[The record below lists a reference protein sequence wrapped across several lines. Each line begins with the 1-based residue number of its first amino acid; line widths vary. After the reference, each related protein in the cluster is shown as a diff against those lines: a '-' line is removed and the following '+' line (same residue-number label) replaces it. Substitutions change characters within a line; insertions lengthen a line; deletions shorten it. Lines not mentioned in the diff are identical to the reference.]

1 MNLMQSLRSAGRRYR
16 PLALL
21 SPLLAVG
28 CGGLQ
33 LEDNAGAA
41 PRFDPFSYFTGQ
53 TRAWGIVQ
61 DWRGRVVRRFDVDI
75 KGSVEKGELRLDE
88 AFRYADGERST
99 RQWLIRADA
108 NGRLSGTANDIVGT
122 AAGALAGNAMR
133 WRYPMDLEVGGRS
146 YRVHF
151 DDWLWQLDRDVLV
164 NRSYI
169 RKFGIKVAEVT
180 IFMQKSDS

>member
-1 MNLMQSLRSAGRRYR
+1 MQSLRSAGRRYR
-16 PLALL
+16 PLVFL

-33 LEDNAGAA
+33 LEDHAGDA
-41 PRFDPFSYFTGQ
+41 PRFDPFSYFVGQ

-75 KGSVEKGELRLDE
+75 EGSVENGELRLDE

-99 RQWLIRADA
+99 RQWLIRADDS
-108 NGRLSGTANDIVGT
+108 GHLSGTADDIVGT
-122 AAGALAGNAMR
+122 ATGGVTGNAMR
-133 WRYPMDLEVGGRS
+133 WRYPMDLEVGGRI

-151 DDWLWQLDRDVLV
+151 DDWLWQLDSDVLI
-164 NRSYI
+164 NRSTI

-180 IFMQKSDS
+180 IFMQKSDG

>member
-1 MNLMQSLRSAGRRYR
+1 MQSLRSVGRRYR

-28 CGGLQ
+28 CGGIQ
-33 LEDNAGAA
+33 LEDNAWAE
-41 PRFDPFSYFTGQ
+41 PRFDPFNYFTGH

-75 KGSVEKGELRLDE
+75 KGSVENGELRLDE
-88 AFRYADGERST
+88 TFRYADGERSN
-99 RQWLIRADA
+99 RQWLIRAA
-108 NGRLSGTANDIVGT
+108 AGGRLSGTASDIVGT

-133 WRYPMDLEVGGRS
+133 WRYPMDLAVGGRS

-180 IFMQKSDS
+180 ILMQKSDG